1 VTPEHDSLFDSLLA
15 GMTDGGITTDEQR
28 QLGVLLQGNPE
39 RQRLYHDYLLNHLLL
54 EQEGALQAASS
65 CEQAAS
71 IPSAEPLERL
81 ALGGRPRR
89 TGRDDSSI
97 RSNRLGVRY
106 AIAGMVLVLLTAGL
120 TALFATHR
128 GKSVKLATV
137 VDAIGVDGAPHEL
150 TTEGAILDIGL
161 PLQFSAGLVSVAM
174 PSGAEFVIEG
184 PASVVV
190 RGPNR
195 IQLDEGRLYAVVP
208 SHATGF
214 TVDSKTVSLVD
225 LGTEFGVDV
234 SPGGQLEAYVFL
246 GRVRAESPE
255 GAATLEAGRMITASS
270 LGKLGPIS
278 KFDEADTSFTRSLDG
293 TGYLSFIERLHPVYL
308 HRFSLSTDR
317 RQFQNDLGRSSFP
330 VSLRGGVYAAAGG
343 PIATADAS
351 DGYLR
356 FVGVESVTAAS
367 SIQGPLQETNAY
379 SFVAWVRVDA
389 AGSQGLGAFAG
400 PEGPEADLG
409 FVLRV
414 TSDGYLEHRCHRD
427 SRSGYSLQRS
437 EKPVPLGRWMQ
448 VVATGGADCDLNLY
462 VNGERVAKPVRL
474 TGAIRTDCGRLLLGS
489 GSGRELA
496 NDLHTGPL
504 RGAIDEVGVFD
515 RRLSEEEISRL
526 YSTSAVSNTPDLF

>member
-1 VTPEHDSLFDSLLA
+1 MTPEHDSLFDSLLA
-15 GMTDGGITTDEQR
+15 GMTDGEISPEEQR

-65 CEQAAS
+65 CEHTAP
-71 IPSAEPLERL
+71 ILSAEPLKRL
-81 ALGGRPRR
+81 PLGGRPRR
-89 TGRDDSSI
+89 TGRYDSPL

-106 AIAGMVLVLLTAGL
+106 AIAGMVLLTAGV
-120 TALFATHR
+120 TALVATHR
-128 GKSVKLATV
+128 AKSVKLATV

-150 TTEGAILDIGL
+150 TTEGAVLDVGL

-184 PASVVV
+184 PASIVV

-208 SHATGF
+208 SLATGF
-214 TVDSKTVSLVD
+214 TVDSQTVSLVD

-234 SPGGQLEAYVFL
+234 RPQGQLEAYVFR

-255 GAATLEAGRMITASS
+255 GAAMLEAGRMITASS
-270 LGKLGPIS
+270 LGKLS
-278 KFDEADTSFTRSLDG
+278 AVSEFDEASISFTRSLDG
-293 TGYLSFIERLHPVYL
+293 TGYLSSIERLRPVYL
-308 HRFSLSTDR
+308 HRFSLNGDR
-317 RQFQNDLGRSSFP
+317 RQFQNDLGSDSFP
-330 VSLRGGVYAAAGG
+330 VSLRGGVYAAEGG

-367 SIQGPLQETNAY
+367 SIQGPLRESNAY

-400 PEGPEADLG
+400 TEGPEADLG

-427 SRSGYSLQRS
+427 SRSAYSLQRS
-437 EKPVPLGRWMQ
+437 EKPVPRRRWMQ
-448 VVATGGADCDLNLY
+448 VVATGGSDCDLNLY

-474 TGAIRTDCGRLLLGS
+474 TGAIRSDCGRLLLGS

-515 RRLSEEEISRL
+515 RRLSEEEIRRL
-526 YSTSAVSNTPDLF
+526 YSTSAVSNTPDLL